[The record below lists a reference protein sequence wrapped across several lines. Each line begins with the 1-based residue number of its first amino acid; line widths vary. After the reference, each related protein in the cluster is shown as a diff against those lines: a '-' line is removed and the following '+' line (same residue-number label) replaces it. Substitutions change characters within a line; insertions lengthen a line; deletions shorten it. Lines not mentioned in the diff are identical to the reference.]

1 MRGEICRN
9 FAGRTHRRPSFKNN
23 NNVHF
28 RGIPMSNMPT
38 YQALAEAFAAE
49 GVDHHFTLMGD
60 GNMHWVT
67 AMKDLPGMNTYHARH
82 EHCACAMAMGYTSA
96 TGKVGVASVTCG
108 PGFTQIMTALTS
120 AARSSVPMVVFAG
133 ETPIGAKWYG
143 QIIDQPPLAHA
154 CGAHYISAHS
164 PARMYQYVREA
175 FHVARHE
182 RKPVVLGIPYD
193 LQLQPLPN
201 IGDYKPAAQITP
213 VIAPIPPNPEQAAM
227 VADKL
232 ARAKCPIFIAGQ
244 GVIWADGR
252 KEVEELAE
260 ASGALLS
267 TTLLARGMYDSN
279 PFSLGLAGGFA
290 RAIAREK
297 FREADLVISF
307 GASLTYYT
315 LDGDNLCPQAEM
327 VQVDLNP
334 IGLRHGNQAADI
346 YMKSDARL
354 TAADLLKRIKAIGKT
369 AASVRSPELAKR
381 IKDEPADA
389 TPYPVAP
396 GELDPRDVFAT
407 LENVIPRDYDMVSG
421 SGHHSYFHTT
431 MRGGDPEKYHA
442 MRDFGAIGNSI
453 SYAIGVAAARKNG
466 RVVLFEGD
474 GSLLMHIQEFEAIR
488 RHGLKFLMII
498 ANDGAY
504 GAEIHKLRADGID
517 DSGAIFGRPDFK
529 AIAEGFG
536 LRGATV
542 TDVSQFKGLMEE
554 YEKGDTSMVWDVIT
568 SDKVVTPKMVAGTK
582 AGHGVR

>member
-1 MRGEICRN
+1 
-9 FAGRTHRRPSFKNN
+9 
-23 NNVHF
+23 
-28 RGIPMSNMPT
+28 MSNMPT
-38 YQALAEAFAAE
+38 YVALAQAFAAE
-49 GVDHHFTLMGD
+49 GVDHHFALMGD

-67 AMKDLPGMNTYHARH
+67 AMKDIDGMNTYHARH

-120 AARSSVPMVVFAG
+120 AARSQVPLVVFAG

-143 QIIDQPPLAHA
+143 QIIEQQPLAAA

-164 PARMYQYVREA
+164 PQRMYQYVREA
-175 FHVARHE
+175 FHIARHE

-201 IGDYKPAAQITP
+201 IGEYKPATQITP
-213 VIAPIPPNPEQAAM
+213 VVAPIPPNPDQAAM

-232 ARAKCPIFIAGQ
+232 IKAKCPIIIAGR
-244 GVIWADGR
+244 GVVWAGGR

-267 TTLLARGMYDSN
+267 TTLLARGMYDHN
-279 PFSLGLAGGFA
+279 PFSLNVAGGFS
-290 RAIAREK
+290 RAIAREI
-297 FREADLVISF
+297 FRQADLVIAI

-315 LDGDNLCPQAEM
+315 VDGDTLCPQAEM
-327 VQVDLNP
+327 VQVTLEP

-346 YMKSDARL
+346 YMKSDAKL
-354 TAADLLKRIKAIGKT
+354 TTLELLKHVKAAGKT
-369 AASVRSPELAKR
+369 AASIRTPELARR
-381 IKDEPADA
+381 IKEEPADA
-389 TPYPVAP
+389 TQYTVAP
-396 GELDPRDVFAT
+396 GELDPRRVFDE
-407 LENVIPRDYDMVSG
+407 LEVVMPKDYDVVSG

-431 MRGGDPEKYHA
+431 MRGGDPTKYHA

-474 GSLLMHIQEFEAIR
+474 GSLLMHIQELEAVR
-488 RHGLKFLMII
+488 RHGIKLLIVV

-504 GAEIHKLRADGID
+504 GAEIHKLRAEGID
-517 DSGAIFGRPDFK
+517 ESGAIFGRPNFK

-542 TDVSQFKGLMEE
+542 TDVKQLKGLMAE
-554 YEKGDTSMVWDVIT
+554 YEKGDTTMVWDVIT
-568 SDKVVTPKMVAGTK
+568 SDKVVTPKMIAGVK